1 MILLVFG
8 LLFFQPCA
16 MTHIEEIRDFF
27 VRVVHCILSIQQN
40 PAAGHFSELWSHTRT
55 VGAMTSVVRRAESSE
70 SRECAALLESL
81 HRQLLL
87 ILQQTSF
94 QEGIIIPPTTRS
106 GAPGR
111 PRYGLTLDQ
120 INQCLDLGLNWQ
132 GISLLFG
139 IDRRTLFRHRQRL
152 NAPSR
157 DYTPLSDE
165 CLMSI
170 IRHIL
175 SNTPSAGET
184 YVHGSLRRRGIL
196 VQRWRVRQVLRHI
209 DPIRRC
215 FRRSQAIRRRVY
227 HVQGPNELWHID
239 GNHKLI
245 SWRVVF
251 HGCVD
256 GYSRTIIYLEC
267 LTNNRASSVLSLFQE
282 GVQNFGLPSRV
293 RCD

>member
-1 MILLVFG
+1 MQYKTQFVEKGAATNQEEVDDDDKLFG
-8 LLFFQPCA
+8 VYPVYTASCGDDGYKVNERDGDEVIGGLDWPSA

-27 VRVVHCILSIQQN
+27 VRVVHCIQSIQQN
-40 PAAGHFSELWSHTRT
+40 LAAGHFTELWSHTRT
-55 VGAMTSVVRRAESSE
+55 VGAMTSVARRAESSE

-106 GAPGR
+106 GDPGR
-111 PRYGLTLDQ
+111 P
-120 INQCLDLGLNWQ
+120 
-132 GISLLFG
+132 
-139 IDRRTLFRHRQRL
+139 RQRL

-175 SNTPSAGET
+175 SNTPNAGET
-184 YVHGSLRRRGIL
+184 YVRGSLRRREIR
-196 VQRWRVRQVLRHI
+196 VQRWRVCQVLRHI
-209 DPIRRC
+209 DPIGRC

-227 HVQGPNELWHID
+227 HVRGPNELW
-239 GNHKLI
+239 
-245 SWRVVF
+245 
-251 HGCVD
+251 
-256 GYSRTIIYLEC
+256 
-267 LTNNRASSVLSLFQE
+267 
-282 GVQNFGLPSRV
+282 
-293 RCD
+293 